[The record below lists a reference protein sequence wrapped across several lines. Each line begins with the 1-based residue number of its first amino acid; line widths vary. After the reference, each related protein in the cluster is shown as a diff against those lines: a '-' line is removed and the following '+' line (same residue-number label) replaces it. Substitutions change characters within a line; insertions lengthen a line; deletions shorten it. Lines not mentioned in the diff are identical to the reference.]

1 MLISTA
7 ILGHFTPSMMTP
19 DAWDRIAAAAK
30 WAHANADVLVDAH
43 WVGGDPLKLEPY
55 GYAAW
60 CPRKGTLMLRNPS
73 DQPQT
78 ITLDAAKVFELP
90 ANAPKRFLL
99 RSSYADQTIQKF
111 QLEAGQSW
119 NVRLEPYEVL
129 VFDAN
134 PE

>member
-1 MLISTA
+1 
-7 ILGHFTPSMMTP
+7 MTGVQTCALP
-19 DAWDRIAAAAK
+19 IWLAEAAK

-78 ITLDAAKVFELP
+78 ITLDAATVFELP
-90 ANAPKRFLL
+90 AAAPKRLLL
-99 RSSYADQTIQKF
+99 RSPYPDQSVQKF
-111 QLEAGQSW
+111 YLEAGQSR
-119 NVRLEPYEVL
+119 NVRLEPYDVL